1 MKIYKR
7 MQRTKGIYLMKKL
20 LVITLAFLLLVS
32 CGQTKTDDSAI
43 KDADLGT
50 EPEVNIEAP
59 SEVIYWQKGEDTAD
73 CHILSQ
79 DVLSIGDEPYAL
91 SNTVEPLSK
100 TAEVLD
106 LDGETVEIEIYK
118 DSNGGIKHISFTGAN
133 RGVVRIQDNKVFI
146 VDYYAKQLFVFD
158 AATKSITPLLSD
170 KAYGFDRDE
179 YDVLTGKY
187 DIISWLQVPAI
198 NNKGDRIVYWSNKY
212 ADNGIMSLNPG
223 IWIVDLQSGSEY
235 RLDLGELVPT
245 VGYVNWIDDETI
257 MFDAED
263 GCYYKLNIVSN
274 ELEALNLP
282 ADTAISVSNGY
293 AVYKADNAVY
303 VNDLAKNALTEYTV
317 TEQVGFDKVF
327 ERNGNIAF
335 GSLRDGS
342 IWTIDTET
350 KTIDTHKPV
359 FEENQSAFLKGWSE
373 YGLVIEILDIA
384 ANEIVK
390 IYGIPVGGVTK

>member
-1 MKIYKR
+1 
-7 MQRTKGIYLMKKL
+7 
-20 LVITLAFLLLVS
+20 
-32 CGQTKTDDSAI
+32 
-43 KDADLGT
+43 
-50 EPEVNIEAP
+50 
-59 SEVIYWQKGEDTAD
+59 
-73 CHILSQ
+73 
-79 DVLSIGDEPYAL
+79 
-91 SNTVEPLSK
+91 
-100 TAEVLD
+100 
-106 LDGETVEIEIYK
+106 
-118 DSNGGIKHISFTGAN
+118 
-133 RGVVRIQDNKVFI
+133 
-146 VDYYAKQLFVFD
+146 
-158 AATKSITPLLSD
+158 
-170 KAYGFDRDE
+170 
-179 YDVLTGKY
+179 
-187 DIISWLQVPAI
+187 
-198 NNKGDRIVYWSNKY
+198 
-212 ADNGIMSLNPG
+212 MSLNPG

-274 ELEALNLP
+274 ELETLNLP
-282 ADTAISVSNGY
+282 ADGYIAVSNGY